1 MFLLVSCS
9 DVNGYRPKWFENIF
23 VPDLKQWRRN
33 NMNKFGA
40 SALEK
45 TFLSKQTFE
54 GLCAAT
60 KGMVSLVRC
69 LIQRNFSC
77 VSTRKISQYFLK
89 SYFSYQR
96 AFGRRHENPSISQF
110 VYQNNAIILKRQL
123 HYTVLGA
130 GPLKKRRVS
139 SSKPKFMWFALL

>member
-1 MFLLVSCS
+1 M
-9 DVNGYRPKWFENIF
+9 D
-23 VPDLKQWRRN
+23 
-33 NMNKFGA
+33 KFGA

-54 GLCAAT
+54 ELCAAT

-77 VSTRKISQYFLK
+77 VSTSRISQDSLE
-89 SYFSYQR
+89 SYLGYQR
-96 AFGRRHENPSISQF
+96 ALGRRHENPSISQF
-110 VYQNNAIILKRQL
+110 GYRNNTIISKRQL
-123 HYTVLGA
+123 HYIVWGA

-139 SSKPKFMWFALL
+139 RS